1 MIKFKKTMTEKINQY
16 RYYILTLVTMTVLTV
31 TGFYFYKEKSQV
43 PSVEEDVQFN
53 FIIDGKNYIMPSP
66 VHSFHFLNT
75 MGFPW
80 KGLAEASP
88 NAKYETEA
96 QTALNLGYRSADGTV
111 HLFAGEK
118 LKAVEARST
127 FIELAGNLN
136 ITAEVK
142 DAISALDNAVTLGKD
157 QNVLDDRIIQLEY
170 QIEKALHTKKKENLA
185 VLVELGAWLEG
196 LHIASKGIT
205 NNYTPGYAEILRQ
218 PHIAEIYL
226 DVLAALIH
234 RSKDEK
240 EKALLESIAKHL
252 EKIAKIT
259 NHTHKESFP
268 LEKVKQ
274 LNLIAIDIK
283 KLIESNSDLPKK

>member
-16 RYYILTLVTMTVLTV
+16 RYIILTLVTMTVLTV
-31 TGFYFYKEKSQV
+31 TGFYSYKEKSQV
-43 PSVEEDVQFN
+43 PSVEDDVQFN
-53 FIIDGKNYIMPSP
+53 FIIDGKNYVMPSP

-80 KGLAEASP
+80 KELAEASP
-88 NAKYETEA
+88 NSKYETEA

-111 HLFAGEK
+111 LLFADEK

-127 FIELAGNLN
+127 FIHLADNLG
-136 ITAEVK
+136 ITSDVK
-142 DAISALDNAVTLGKD
+142 DAISALDNAVTLRQD
-157 QNVLDDRIIQLEY
+157 HSILNERIIHLEY

-196 LHIASKGIT
+196 LHIGSKGIIR
-205 NNYTPGYAEILRQ
+205 NYSPVYAEILRQ

-226 DVLAALIH
+226 DVLAALIY
-234 RSKDEK
+234 RSTSEK
-240 EKALLESIAKHL
+240 EKALLESIAKNL

-268 LEKVKQ
+268 LQKVKE
-274 LNLIAIDIK
+274 LNTIAIEVK
-283 KLIESNSDLPKK
+283 KLIESNGDLPKK

>member
-1 MIKFKKTMTEKINQY
+1 MIKFKKTMTEKISQY

-111 HLFAGEK
+111 HLFAEEK

-205 NNYTPGYAEILRQ
+205 
-218 PHIAEIYL
+218 
-226 DVLAALIH
+226 
-234 RSKDEK
+234 KDEK
-240 EKALLESIAKHL
+240 EKALSESIAKHL

>member
-1 MIKFKKTMTEKINQY
+1 M
-16 RYYILTLVTMTVLTV
+16 
-31 TGFYFYKEKSQV
+31 
-43 PSVEEDVQFN
+43 
-53 FIIDGKNYIMPSP
+53 
-66 VHSFHFLNT
+66 
-75 MGFPW
+75 
-80 KGLAEASP
+80 
-88 NAKYETEA
+88 
-96 QTALNLGYRSADGTV
+96 
-111 HLFAGEK
+111 
-118 LKAVEARST
+118 
-127 FIELAGNLN
+127 
-136 ITAEVK
+136 
-142 DAISALDNAVTLGKD
+142 
-157 QNVLDDRIIQLEY
+157 
-170 QIEKALHTKKKENLA
+170 
-185 VLVELGAWLEG
+185 LGAWLEG